1 MLLLRLRLPASAAGG
16 LSSRSTP
23 TEELYINDFL
33 PCCALPAWQGC
44 AVHGAY
50 RLLILMPALSGA
62 ICFAMARPAS
72 LAVALA
78 ASSLAIGAASPIAS
92 QSADQ
97 KQAAPQP
104 RMVFVPGRGTVLVQ
118 PVPTDD
124 PHAVARTV
132 IVPGYGE
139 VYAVPVRPKDTR
151 SPRQRCLDDEAARIG
166 GTLSDL
172 DRSSID
178 LKCSQR

>member
-1 MLLLRLRLPASAAGG
+1 MVTMAGKG
-16 LSSRSTP
+16 
-23 TEELYINDFL
+23 
-33 PCCALPAWQGC
+33 
-44 AVHGAY
+44 
-50 RLLILMPALSGA
+50 
-62 ICFAMARPAS
+62 S
-72 LAVALA
+72 LALALTA
-78 ASSLAIGAASPIAS
+78 AMLAIGAASPIAA
-92 QSADQ
+92 QSSD
-97 KQAAPQP
+97 KKEAAPQP

-151 SPRQRCLDDEAARIG
+151 TPRQRCVDDEVAAEG
-166 GTLSDL
+166 GSPSQLAMGA
-172 DRSSID
+172 ID